1 MPTLLSPDTVN
12 SSTISFYNRRARDQ
26 VFTSTSGMQ
35 FMLNVGIKPVDG
47 GITYSQPII
56 YNTSPQAG
64 VWGGGTQ
71 QLPANFVPN
80 TTMAVWSPAYYYGA
94 IGIPD
99 TVAIQ
104 NQGQSQIVD
113 IVEAQYEQM
122 VMSLVERLGI
132 DFYGN
137 GSAQTGPGGVGSFYP
152 LQGLAALGTSGSDPT
167 VPYGNISR
175 SSSSGSW
182 NSPVG
187 QAPWWNAAVL
197 SISGGSQSVWSKP
210 SLNTGTSTIMSYNA
224 LIAWMLAGSV
234 GPYRPLAGFT
244 DAIGYQAI
252 SNLFIAIARE
262 SSMEK
267 TFANGPMALD
277 FSGIPIFQDDKCT
290 SGTLYGLNDMLE
302 LRVWKNALFVETP
315 WRQPSNAMVNVKY
328 LLLIAAMVHSRPN
341 TVPILSGIT
350 G

>member
-1 MPTLLSPDTVN
+1 MPQLLAPDTVN
-12 SSTISFYNRRARDQ
+12 SSTLGYYNRRARDQ

-35 FMLNVGIKPVDG
+35 FLLNTGIKPVDG
-47 GITYSQPII
+47 GVTFNQPII
-56 YNTSPQAG
+56 YNISPQAG
-64 VWGGGTQ
+64 VWGGGVQ
-71 QLPANFVPN
+71 QLTANFIPN
-80 TTMAVWSPAYYYGA
+80 TTLATWSPAYYYGA

-99 TVAIQ
+99 TVAIV

-122 VMSLVERLGI
+122 VMSLIERLGI

-137 GSAQTGPGGVGSFYP
+137 GAAQNGFYP
-152 LQGLAALGTSGSDPT
+152 IQGLGALGTYDADPA

-175 SSSSGSW
+175 VGSSGSW
-182 NSPVG
+182 SAPVG
-187 QAPWWNAAVL
+187 QAPWWNAAVI
-197 SISGGSQSVWSKP
+197 SINGGAQAVWSKP
-210 SLNTGTSTIMSYNA
+210 SVNPGTSTIMSYNA
-224 LIAWMLAGSV
+224 LFAFMLAGSV
-234 GPYRPLAGFT
+234 GPYRPMAAFT

-252 SNLFIAIARE
+252 GNLFVAIARE

-267 TFANGPMALD
+267 VFANGPQALD
-277 FSGIPIFQDDKCT
+277 FAGIPIFQDDKCT

-341 TVPILSGIT
+341 TMPVLTGIT

>member
-1 MPTLLSPDTVN
+1 MPTLLAPDTVN
-12 SSTISFYNRRARDQ
+12 SSTLGYYNRRARDQ
-26 VFTSTSGMQ
+26 FFTSTSGFQ
-35 FMLNVGIKPVDG
+35 FILNTGIKPVDG
-47 GITYSQPII
+47 GVTHNQPII
-56 YNTSPQAG
+56 YNSSPQAG
-64 VWGGGTQ
+64 VWGGGVQ
-71 QLPANFVPN
+71 QLTANFIPN
-80 TTMAVWSPAYYYGA
+80 TTLATWSPAYYYGA

-122 VMSLVERLGI
+122 VMSLIERLGI

-137 GSAQTGPGGVGSFYP
+137 GAAQGGFYP
-152 LQGLAALGTSGSDPT
+152 IQGLGALGTSGSDPA

-175 SSSSGSW
+175 VGSSGSW
-182 NSPVG
+182 AAPVG

-197 SISGGSQSVWSKP
+197 SISGGPQTVWSKP
-210 SLNTGTSTIMSYNA
+210 SVNPGTSTIMSYNA
-224 LIAWMLAGSV
+224 LFAWLLAGSV
-234 GPYRPLAGFT
+234 GQYRPLAGFT

-252 SNLFIAIARE
+252 GNLFIAIARE
-262 SSMEK
+262 SSMNK
-267 TFANGPMALD
+267 VFANGPQALD
-277 FSGIPIFQDDKCT
+277 FCGIPIFQDDKCT
-290 SGTLYGLNDMLE
+290 QGTLYGLNDMLE

-328 LLLIAAMVHSRPN
+328 LLLIAALVHQRPN

>member
-1 MPTLLSPDTVN
+1 MAVLLAPDTVN
-12 SSTISFYNRRARDQ
+12 SSTLGYYNRRARDQ
-26 VFTSTSGMQ
+26 FFTSTSGFQ
-35 FMLNVGIKPVDG
+35 FLLNSGIKPVDG
-47 GITYSQPII
+47 GITYNQPII

-64 VWGGGTQ
+64 VWGGGVQ
-71 QLPANFVPN
+71 QIQANFIPN
-80 TTMAVWSPAYYYGA
+80 TTLATWSPAYYYGA

-122 VMSLVERLGI
+122 VMALIERLGI

-137 GSAQTGPGGVGSFYP
+137 GAAQGGFYP
-152 LQGLAALGTSGSDPT
+152 IQGLGALGTSGSDPA

-175 SSSSGSW
+175 VGSSGSW
-182 NSPVG
+182 SAPVG
-187 QAPWWNAAVL
+187 QAPWWNAAVI
-197 SISGGSQSVWSKP
+197 SINGGAQSVWSKP
-210 SLNTGTSTIMSYNA
+210 SVNPGTSTLMSYNA
-224 LIAWMLAGSV
+224 LFAWLLAGSV
-234 GPYRPLAGFT
+234 GMYRPMCGFT

-252 SNLFIAIARE
+252 GNLFVAIARE
-262 SSMEK
+262 SSVEK
-267 TFANGPMALD
+267 VFANGPQGLD
-277 FSGIPIFQDDKCT
+277 FAGIPIFQDDKCT

-315 WRQPSNAMVNVKY
+315 WRQPSNAMVNVKF

-341 TVPILSGIT
+341 TVPILTGIT